1 MEYEIEE
8 LVPIVATLAEKYTSK
23 ESSSITYEKAQ
34 QLMEAVLYCICEAG
48 QTEQY
53 SLIKA
58 GEISAQ
64 KMYEIGV
71 FCVEE
76 KVKEALK
83 LYNEMI
89 SEFSSYGNECLY
101 DTVIKG
107 LPEFFKWYDFHYE
120 PQNTILTLDYPIL
133 KDISEYTGIDKIFE
147 YILCIRL
154 EQKFLSRFSEAFVIK
169 ILSKYDGQYR
179 QMIDN
184 ICEIVLMDLIAH
196 IMLEKPLSE
205 LCFESE
211 EYRCMRELLLRENL
225 HELEKK
231 LQNDIEVIVQ
241 KYYDNDKELLEY
253 LSEAVSNI
261 TVRLKNAAVNGTI
274 SLIFSID
281 NKKKA

>member
-34 QLMEAVLYCICEAG
+34 QLMEAVLYCIREAG

>member
-1 MEYEIEE
+1 MQYELEE

-34 QLMEAVLYCICEAG
+34 QLMEAVLYCIREAG

-71 FCVEE
+71 LCVEE
-76 KVKEALK
+76 KVKEGLK

-101 DTVIKG
+101 DTIVKG

-231 LQNDIEVIVQ
+231 LKNDIEVIVQ

-253 LSEAVSNI
+253 LSKAVSNI
-261 TVRLKNAAVNGTI
+261 TVRLRNAAVNGTI
-274 SLIFSID
+274 QCII
-281 NKKKA
+281 

>member
-1 MEYEIEE
+1 MQYELEE

-34 QLMEAVLYCICEAG
+34 QLMEAVLYCIREAG

-71 FCVEE
+71 LCVEE
-76 KVKEALK
+76 KVKEALR

-101 DTVIKG
+101 DTIVKG

-253 LSEAVSNI
+253 LSKAVSNI
-261 TVRLKNAAVNGTI
+261 TVRLRNAAVNGTI

>member
-34 QLMEAVLYCICEAG
+34 QLMEAVLYCIREAG

-179 QMIDN
+179 QMMDN

-253 LSEAVSNI
+253 LSKAVSNI
-261 TVRLKNAAVNGTI
+261 TVRLRNAAVNGTI

>member
-34 QLMEAVLYCICEAG
+34 QLMEAVLYCIREAE
-48 QTEQY
+48 TEQY
-53 SLIKA
+53 SLINSGK
-58 GEISAQ
+58 ISAQ
-64 KMYEIGV
+64 KMYETGV

-76 KVKEALK
+76 KVKEALR

-101 DTVIKG
+101 DTFVKG
-107 LPEFFKWYDFHYE
+107 LPEFFKWYDSHYE
-120 PQNTILTLDYPIL
+120 PQDTILTLDYPIL

-147 YILCIRL
+147 YILCVRL

-184 ICEIVLMDLIAH
+184 ICEIVLMALVAH
-196 IMLEKPLSE
+196 ILLGKPLSE
-205 LCFESE
+205 EGFESK
-211 EYRCMRELLLRENL
+211 EYKRMQELLQRENL
-225 HELEKK
+225 HDLEKK
-231 LQNDIEVIVQ
+231 LQNALEVFVQ
-241 KYYDNDKELLEY
+241 EYYNNDKELLEY
-253 LSEAVSNI
+253 LSKGVRNI
-261 TVRLKNAAVNGTI
+261 TVRLKNAAIHGTLT
-274 SLIFSID
+274 SVFHSFYVP
-281 NKKKA
+281 

>member
-34 QLMEAVLYCICEAG
+34 QLMEAVLYCIREAG

-211 EYRCMRELLLRENL
+211 
-225 HELEKK
+225 
-231 LQNDIEVIVQ
+231 
-241 KYYDNDKELLEY
+241 DKELLEY
-253 LSEAVSNI
+253 LSKAVSNI
-261 TVRLKNAAVNGTI
+261 TVRLRNAAVIGTI

>member
-1 MEYEIEE
+1 MQYEIEE

-34 QLMEAVLYCICEAG
+34 QLMEAVLYCIREAG

-53 SLIKA
+53 SLIQS

-64 KMYEIGV
+64 QMYEMGA

-253 LSEAVSNI
+253 LSKAVSNI
-261 TVRLKNAAVNGTI
+261 TVRLRNAAVNGTI

>member
-53 SLIKA
+53 SLRKA
-58 GEISAQ
+58 GEFSAQ
-64 KMYEIGV
+64 QMYEIGSV
-71 FCVEE
+71 CVEE
-76 KVKEALK
+76 KVKKALR

-89 SEFSSYGNECLY
+89 SEFSSYENECLY
-101 DTVIKG
+101 DTVVKG

-120 PQNTILTLDYPIL
+120 PQNTILTLDYSIL

-147 YILCIRL
+147 FILCIRL

-169 ILSKYDGQYR
+169 MLSKNNGQYR
-179 QMIDN
+179 QMVDN
-184 ICEIVLMDLIAH
+184 ICEIVLMVLIAH
-196 IMLEKPLSE
+196 IMLGKPLFE
-205 LCFESE
+205 LCFELE
-211 EYRCMRELLLRENL
+211 DYRYMQELLLREDRYD
-225 HELEKK
+225 LEKK
-231 LQNDIEVIVQ
+231 LKNSIEVLV
-241 KYYDNDKELLEY
+241 KEYYDNDKELLEY
-253 LSEAVSNI
+253 LSKAVSNI
-261 TVRLKNAAVNGTI
+261 TVRLRNAAVNGTI